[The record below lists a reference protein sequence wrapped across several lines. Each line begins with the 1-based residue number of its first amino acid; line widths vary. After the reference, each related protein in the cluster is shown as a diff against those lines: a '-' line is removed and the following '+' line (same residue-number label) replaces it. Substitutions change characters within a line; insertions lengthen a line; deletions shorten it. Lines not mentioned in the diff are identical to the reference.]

1 VQLKEKK
8 HWCSK
13 HLIVSNPIVWPDIEF
28 SNPDIWP
35 DIESLSSYL
44 VCGIELRYAD
54 FVCLAFPLYWLTP
67 VCNGSTIPLIILS
80 WFCGIVVK
88 SAPSS

>member
-1 VQLKEKK
+1 MF
-8 HWCSK
+8 
-13 HLIVSNPIVWPDIEF
+13 EF

-54 FVCLAFPLYWLTP
+54 FVYLAFPLYRLTP
-67 VCNGSTIPLIILS
+67 VCNDSTIPSNILS
-80 WFCGIVVK
+80 SVGSLLKVHLPHDLGCDKMGLFLLLYM
-88 SAPSS
+88 PT